1 MQTNSSVVL
10 RTPCREQ
17 TCLVIDACQFS
28 PNYDY
33 CFLDALVKQDQKM
46 VFATTEFAH
55 EYIPDVPGVKV
66 FRCFFPLARFV
77 NRLTR
82 FRPLRRLLRAIE
94 YPLDVLILF
103 IYILLKRIK
112 LVHFMWIVWP
122 GFDWRLIKLL
132 RLFGCRVVYTAHN
145 PFPHELKSKHIKKYA
160 RIYHTVDH
168 IIGLTNYT
176 REQIVGRF
184 EILPEKV
191 SVIPHGDFDA
201 LFSQYGFNKTLAKE
215 VRDKAADR
223 KIIAFLGNIRPY
235 KGLNY
240 FIEALP
246 LIKQRLPESFF
257 LVAGS
262 VLIGDEK
269 NLKGKLAENCKPD
282 EYWADI
288 RFLPVEDLKAYL
300 AVTNVLVQPYV
311 SASQSGNTAMA
322 YAAGIPVISTNVG
335 GLGEMTE
342 DGKTGYVIMPEYP
355 NAIAEAVAKCFTNDN
370 YTKMS
375 RNVRKVV
382 AEQYN
387 WKNIAR
393 QTIAAYQRALSSNK
407 PDKKAQFSI

>member
-1 MQTNSSVVL
+1 MQTNSPGVL
-10 RTPCREQ
+10 RTPCGEQ
-17 TCLVIDACQFS
+17 TCLMIDACQFS

-33 CFLDALVKQDQKM
+33 CFLDALVKQSQKM

-66 FRCFFPLARFV
+66 LRCFFYMARFV
-77 NRLTR
+77 NRFTR

-94 YPLDVLILF
+94 YPFDILILF

-122 GFDWRLIKLL
+122 SFDWGLIKLL
-132 RLFGCRVVYTAHN
+132 HLFGCRVIYTAHN
-145 PFPHELKSKHIKKYA
+145 LFPHELKPKHIKKYA

-176 REQIVGRF
+176 REQIVGQF
-184 EILPEKV
+184 EILSEKI

-201 LFSQYGFNKTLAKE
+201 LFSQYGFNKALAKK

-235 KGLNY
+235 KGLDY
-240 FIEALP
+240 FIEAFP
-246 LIKQRLPESFF
+246 LIKQQLPESFF

-269 NLKGKLAENCKPD
+269 NLKCKLAENCKPD
-282 EYWADI
+282 EFWVDI
-288 RFLPVEDLKAYL
+288 RFLQIEDLKAYL

-322 YAAGIPVISTNVG
+322 YAAGIPLISTNVG

-342 DGKTGYVIMPEYP
+342 DGKTGYVIVPEDP
-355 NAIAEAVAKCFTNDN
+355 NAIAEAVAKCFANDN

-375 RNVRKVV
+375 RNARKVV
-382 AEQYN
+382 AEQYS
-387 WKNIAR
+387 WEKIAR
-393 QTIAAYQRALSSNK
+393 QTVSAYQQASNSDK
-407 PDKKAQFSI
+407 PGKKA

>member
-1 MQTNSSVVL
+1 MQTNSSVVIG
-10 RTPCREQ
+10 TPCGEQ

-33 CFLDALVKQDQKM
+33 CFLDALVKQGQKM

-66 FRCFFPLARFV
+66 FRCFFYLARFV
-77 NRLTR
+77 NRLTQ

-122 GFDWRLIKLL
+122 SFDWGLIKLL
-132 RLFGCRVVYTAHN
+132 HLVGCRVVYTAHN
-145 PFPHELKSKHIKKYA
+145 PFPHELKPKHIKKYA

-168 IIGLTNYT
+168 IIGLANYT
-176 REQIVGRF
+176 RDQIVSRF
-184 EILPEKV
+184 GIPPVKI

-201 LFSQYGFNKTLAKE
+201 LFSQYGFNKALAKK
-215 VRDKAADR
+215 VRDKADDK

-235 KGLNY
+235 KGLDY
-240 FIEALP
+240 FIEAMP

-269 NLKGKLAENCKPD
+269 NLKRKLAENCKPD
-282 EYWADI
+282 ELWTDI

-335 GLGEMTE
+335 GLGEMTD
-342 DGKTGYVIMPEYP
+342 DGKTGYVIAPEDP

-370 YTKMS
+370 YTNMS
-375 RNVRKVV
+375 RNARKAV
-382 AEQYN
+382 AEQYS
-387 WKNIAR
+387 WGKIAR
-393 QTIAAYQRALSSNK
+393 QTVLAYQQALS
-407 PDKKAQFSI
+407 PDKPGKTA